1 MSLKR
6 ESIKYNE
13 IDKKWKGNKAQTDK
27 TECRETEQE
36 LAKLKE

>member
-13 IDKKWKGNKAQTDK
+13 IDKKWKENKVHSDK
-27 TECRETEQE
+27 TEWRETEQE
-36 LAKLKE
+36 LETKSE